1 MKTIITTILF
11 MFFLVQIN
19 GQCDKDLDMY
29 QHYQTQTETDTIN
42 YHIYSKKP
50 LDSISN
56 VLLFIEGSGAFPMF
70 KIDRND
76 DGMTM
81 VSTVPFDLETIP
93 NEYAFV
99 LVSKRD
105 IPFCIKLSEEFSVPN
120 NYYENEGLKNRADR
134 ISTVINSI
142 LAKTF
147 KNTKKMIV
155 LGHSEGSDVVAKLG
169 TINNKITHFGYWSG
183 GGNTQLYDFTMFIR
197 KDVISGKITEEQGI
211 QKMDSL
217 FTKFSEISKKPNS
230 ITDFWKDNTFRRWNK
245 FSEPAIENLLQINA
259 PIFVAI
265 GAKDKAVP
273 VESAYLIPIEF
284 IRHNKDNLRF
294 KVYPELDHGFEKEL
308 ENGEF
313 EDQWNDV
320 FMDFLEWV
328 NSTG

>member
-1 MKTIITTILF
+1 MKNTLPTILF
-11 MFFLVQIN
+11 LFFVVQIN
-19 GQCDKDLDMY
+19 GQCDKDLKMY
-29 QHYQTQTETDTIN
+29 KHYQIVTETDTIN

-50 LDSISN
+50 IDSISN
-56 VLLFIEGSGAFPMF
+56 VLLFIQGSGAFPMF

-81 VSTVPFDLETIP
+81 VSTMPFDLETIP
-93 NEYAFV
+93 DEFAFV
-99 LVSKRD
+99 LVSKRG
-105 IPFCIKLSEEFSVPN
+105 IPFCTKLSEEFSVPK

-134 ISTVINSI
+134 INTVINTI
-142 LAKTF
+142 LKKDF
-147 KNTKKMIV
+147 KNTIRMVV

-197 KDVISGKITEEQGI
+197 KDVISGKITEVQGI

-217 FTKFSEISKKPNS
+217 FTKFSEISQKPNS
-230 ITDFWKDNTFRRWNK
+230 ITDFWEDNTFRKWNK

-265 GAKDKAVP
+265 GAKDQAVP